1 MKNFRKVDNGY
12 ILTGFSYE
20 TDTISMALYT
30 GWGMKIDNNLDSVW
44 YHDYHPYNNLYDDNF
59 LYDISPTTDNGYIAI
74 GKARPDVGGS
84 TNKMWIMKVDSM
96 GCDTA
101 GCATGTFVEELSPSG
116 GGQGEELYL
125 YPNPAM
131 DYIIVELNKTNL
143 NGVNLSLYDN
153 GGKLVKQ
160 TVIPARTQDYVIAL
174 KGMKP
179 GIYIIK
185 AAMDGKDIGGKKFSI
200 IK

>member
-1 MKNFRKVDNGY
+1 MK
-12 ILTGFSYE
+12 L
-20 TDTISMALYT
+20 
-30 GWGMKIDNNLDSVW
+30 DNNLDSVC
-44 YHDYHPYNNLYDDNF
+44 YRDYIPQDENWESFFYDA
-59 LYDISPTTDNGYIAI
+59 YPATDNGYIAI
-74 GKARPDVGGS
+74 GKARPDMGGN
-84 TNKMWIMKVDSM
+84 NKMWIVKVDSM
-96 GCDTA
+96 GCDTP
-101 GCATGTFVEELSPSG
+101 GCATGTFVEELFPYVRDR
-116 GGQGEELYL
+116 GEELYL

-160 TVIPARTQDYVIAL
+160 TTIPARTQDYVIAL